1 MRKKKILK
9 VMGKMKTW
17 SMNRKFFPQ
26 VQISIYLYIFS
37 KSVSCF
43 VIVHSDLPDFDEVDV
58 TSPRSQKSRE
68 NASNFVRRNAW
79 TRTSLRRSPATQ

>member
-1 MRKKKILK
+1 M
-9 VMGKMKTW
+9 
-17 SMNRKFFPQ
+17 F
-26 VQISIYLYIFS
+26 
-37 KSVSCF
+37 VSCF

>member
-1 MRKKKILK
+1 M
-9 VMGKMKTW
+9 
-17 SMNRKFFPQ
+17 F
-26 VQISIYLYIFS
+26 
-37 KSVSCF
+37 VSCF

-58 TSPRSQKSRE
+58 ASPRSQKSQ